1 MLVLEFF
8 LLVSGVEWAGFVVFV
23 SPVVVV
29 SLVSVLFVSFY
40 IVSFPHLCLNPHC
53 LFSFLS

>member
-8 LLVSGVEWAGFVVFV
+8 LLVSGVEWAGVMVFV

-29 SLVSVLFVSFY
+29 VSLLLVNFY